1 VMAEFARYGVPASQ
15 IPADALD
22 NIAKERL
29 AKNQDRSMIRNQVT
43 SEKLT
48 ALIKEK
54 ATLTQQEISYEDFG
68 KLFE

>member
-1 VMAEFARYGVPASQ
+1 
-15 IPADALD
+15 
-22 NIAKERL
+22 
-29 AKNQDRSMIRNQVT
+29 MIRNQVT
-43 SEKLT
+43 NEKLT